1 MPTQGQGFDL
11 GAWLS
16 GVGDKA
22 MQFAQSPQMPVL
34 AGQLGAAAMGP
45 NQQSWQ
51 AQVGKV
57 GAGWGQS
64 AIAAEAAKK
73 QAEERKAYQDLVVKL
88 LSGVQ
93 LTPDGQAGPTNMN
106 VKFGPDGTYKAT
118 QDGNVMTAGNPPAG
132 ATNPGQMDPKQF
144 QQAQAP
150 QGVAPQGMAP
160 INDPRLMGTR
170 LLPF

>member
-34 AGQLGAAAMGP
+34 TGQLGAAAMGP

-88 LSGVQ
+88 LSGLN
-93 LTPDGQAGPTNMN
+93 LTPPGQQGDTDVTFKMN
-106 VKFGPDGTYKAT
+106 PDKTYKIT
-118 QDGNVMTAGNPPAG
+118 KSGDLMTAGNPPAG